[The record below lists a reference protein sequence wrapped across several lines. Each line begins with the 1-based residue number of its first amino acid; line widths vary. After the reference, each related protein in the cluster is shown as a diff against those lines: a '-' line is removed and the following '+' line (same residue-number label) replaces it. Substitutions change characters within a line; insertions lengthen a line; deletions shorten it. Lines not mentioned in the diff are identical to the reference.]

1 MIAYLN
7 RQYAIHQQSLLK
19 VLRSDQMRTSRD
31 FFDAIV
37 GKVVVISKIPIP
49 VSSRNGSI
57 QTEMLREFEAEMR
70 RLQGV
75 LLVEELLNRF

>member
-1 MIAYLN
+1 
-7 RQYAIHQQSLLK
+7 
-19 VLRSDQMRTSRD
+19 MRTSRD

-37 GKVVVISKIPIP
+37 GKVVVI
-49 VSSRNGSI
+49 SSRNGSI